1 MYYLGLCASVLE
13 QVVKIF
19 SGVVLKL
26 FPISD
31 QPPVLLVI
39 LLGDTNMLLTHKG
52 TFEIENVKLCSKQRL
67 TAV

>member
-1 MYYLGLCASVLE
+1 M
-13 QVVKIF
+13 KIF